1 MAKRIDSY
9 RFSKKFRKQYKIL
22 PLEIQLAFEEKLNLF
37 LADMLHPSVRV
48 KKIQGTH
55 DRWEDSVT
63 MKYRFTF
70 HFEADTVVFRSIG
83 THAILLREF

>member
-1 MAKRIDSY
+1 MAKRIGSY
-9 RFSKKFRKQYKIL
+9 RFSKKFRKQYKTL

-55 DRWEDSVT
+55 DRWEGSVT

>member
-1 MAKRIDSY
+1 MAKRIGSY
-9 RFSKKFRKQYKIL
+9 RFSKKFRKQYKTL

-55 DRWEDSVT
+55 DRWEGSVT

-83 THAILLREF
+83 THDVLLREF

>member
-55 DRWEDSVT
+55 DRWEGSVT